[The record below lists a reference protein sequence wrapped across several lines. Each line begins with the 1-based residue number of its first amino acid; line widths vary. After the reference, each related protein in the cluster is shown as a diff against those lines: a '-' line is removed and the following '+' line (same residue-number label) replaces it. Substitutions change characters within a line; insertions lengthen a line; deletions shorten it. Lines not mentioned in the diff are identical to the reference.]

1 MCSCFTWYRWH
12 QGLPSPLLLLPP
24 FLAATRSPAISSPG
38 STLRPGVTWY
48 SATSSKLPLPMLLAC
63 PVQLVRETL
72 SEQPPLT
79 RSLSSNP
86 APSIWLTVWQ
96 GTETHLTK
104 THLKISRINLNLNR
118 SQGGSC
124 LLKGRVKEGVH
135 LGFNLPQSNKQISP
149 GLFLCCLPR

>member
-1 MCSCFTWYRWH
+1 MYSCFTWYRWH

-72 SEQPPLT
+72 SEQPPPT
-79 RSLSSNP
+79 SSFSSNP
-86 APSIWLTVWQ
+86 APSIWLGDQQVTKA
-96 GTETHLTK
+96 HLNHTPEDLQDQPEPEQVPGWK
-104 THLKISRINLNLNR
+104 LLAQRP
-118 SQGGSC
+118 SQG
-124 LLKGRVKEGVH
+124 RR
-135 LGFNLPQSNKQISP
+135 SP
-149 GLFLCCLPR
+149 GIQSASI